1 MNAELSKSELRKEAQ
16 RRRSQLSEQERT
28 KKSAL
33 IVKRVEL
40 DPDWQRA
47 KVVCVY
53 VWFKSEV
60 QTDALIESAWL
71 AGKTVCVPLCGATD
85 KDKITLYKIRSFD
98 DLAPGAFGI
107 QEPKVGQAGVHLEC
121 IALADVDAF
130 IVPGIAFDKQGNR
143 LGWGGGFYDWALSRA
158 VNAKK
163 IALAFSCQ
171 IFETIPVEP
180 QDIKMDKIIC
190 EANMIVPVTD

>member
-33 IVKRVEL
+33 IVNRVES
-40 DPDWQRA
+40 DPDWQSA

-60 QTDALIESAWL
+60 QTDSLIESAWS
-71 AGKTVCVPLCGATD
+71 AGKTVCVPLCGKTD
-85 KDKITLYKIRSFD
+85 TDKITLYKINSFD
-98 DLAPGAFGI
+98 DLSPGAFGI
-107 QEPKVGQAGVHLEC
+107 REPKVDQVGAHLERV
-121 IALADVDAF
+121 ALSDVDAF

-190 EANMIVPVTD
+190 EANTIVPISD